1 MINEAIIG
9 NIAIFIIC
17 GLCGIATYMI
27 IASVLKLPTQRSV
40 DTLLKAYE
48 GNTKKPA
55 FDDVSKKLAKHINLD
70 KYKKEQL
77 IRALDVSH
85 DSRTPEEYVSSAIV
99 FGTVVSLILSMI
111 LVISKPLGLIA
122 IAIGPVLGYAQ
133 YKDAFVKLKK
143 HKESIEREIPRFA
156 QSIHENLKVSRDIL
170 AIFQSYK
177 TVANRSLRFELEK
190 TIADMKTSNYEA
202 ALLRFDARIGSP
214 NLSELVRGLLGAL
227 RGNDQSTYFEH
238 FAYEMRHYEE
248 NMIRKEAMKRPEKMH
263 FLSMAMLGGILLM
276 LAAVCGTLLMEAF
289 SMFGGA
295 I

>member
-122 IAIGPVLGYAQ
+122 ITIGPVLGYAQ

-177 TVANRSLRFELEK
+177 TVANKSLRFELEK

>member
-177 TVANRSLRFELEK
+177 TVANKSLRFELEK